1 MPGIQ
6 ARRQTANQ
14 KEGMMSNNRMLALV
28 AILAGGLM
36 VGGCADNVTGP
47 WEDDPGLPQLPA
59 DPTVTLPDDALLND
73 PEGNHHEKNFPRGGD
88 IE

>member
-47 WEDDPGLPQLPA
+47 WEDDGGVGQRPA
-59 DPTVTLPDDALLND
+59 VPIVTLPDEALLNY
-73 PEGNHHEKNFPRGGD
+73 PEGYHHERGLPRGGD